1 MVKEFSG
8 DVYLNGFKLSTMVAF
23 VIDPFF
29 PVCRSSILE
38 DILVAPFF
46 FPKTACILFINQ
58 GWLYFQHFFFMKN
71 LLFNYL
77 FKTIQSIIK
86 TDALDSIDI
95 NDYSSILFKIPNVFI
110 CIKVVDCTIMDSF
123 SWVSTIRIAFYIT
136 RLKIAKNPSLSY
148 LGLQGAS

>member
-1 MVKEFSG
+1 MNFHIFLVKRYNSMVKEFSG

-46 FPKTACILFINQ
+46 SKDSLYIIYQSRLALFST
-58 GWLYFQHFFFMKN
+58 FFFIKN

-95 NDYSSILFKIPNVFI
+95 NDYPSILFKISNVFI
-110 CIKVVDCTIMDSF
+110 CI
-123 SWVSTIRIAFYIT
+123 
-136 RLKIAKNPSLSY
+136 
-148 LGLQGAS
+148 

>member
-1 MVKEFSG
+1 MNFHIFLVKRYNSMVKEFSG
-8 DVYLNGFKLSTMVAF
+8 DVYLNGIKLSTMVAF

-46 FPKTACILFINQ
+46 FSKDSLYIIYQSRLALFST
-58 GWLYFQHFFFMKN
+58 FFFIKN

-77 FKTIQSIIK
+77 FKIIQSIIK

-95 NDYSSILFKIPNVFI
+95 NDYSSISFKISNVFI
-110 CIKVVDCTIMDSF
+110 CIKVVNCTIMDSL
-123 SWVSTIRIAFYIT
+123 SWVSTIRIAF
-136 RLKIAKNPSLSY
+136 
-148 LGLQGAS
+148 

>member
-1 MVKEFSG
+1 MH
-8 DVYLNGFKLSTMVAF
+8 L
-23 VIDPFF
+23 
-29 PVCRSSILE
+29 
-38 DILVAPFF
+38 FF

-58 GWLYFQHFFFMKN
+58 GWLYFQHFFFFIKN

-77 FKTIQSIIK
+77 FKIIQSIIK

-95 NDYSSILFKIPNVFI
+95 NDYSSISFKISNVFI

-123 SWVSTIRIAFYIT
+123 SWISTIRIAFYIT

>member
-1 MVKEFSG
+1 MNFHIFLVKRYNSMVKEFSG

-46 FPKTACILFINQ
+46 FSKDSLYIIYQSRLALFST
-58 GWLYFQHFFFMKN
+58 FFFIKN

-77 FKTIQSIIK
+77 FKIIQSIIK

-95 NDYSSILFKIPNVFI
+95 NDYSSISFKISNVFI
-110 CIKVVDCTIMDSF
+110 CIKVVNCTIMDSL
-123 SWVSTIRIAFYIT
+123 SWVSTIRIAF
-136 RLKIAKNPSLSY
+136 
-148 LGLQGAS
+148 

>member
-1 MVKEFSG
+1 MVKEFPE
-8 DVYLNGFKLSTMVAF
+8 DVYLYGFKLSTMVAF

-46 FPKTACILFINQ
+46 SKDSLYIIYQSRLALFST
-58 GWLYFQHFFFMKN
+58 FFFIKN

-95 NDYSSILFKIPNVFI
+95 NDYPSILFKISNVFI
-110 CIKVVDCTIMDSF
+110 CI
-123 SWVSTIRIAFYIT
+123 
-136 RLKIAKNPSLSY
+136 
-148 LGLQGAS
+148 

>member
-46 FPKTACILFINQ
+46 FQRQLVYYLSIKAGFIFNI
-58 GWLYFQHFFFMKN
+58 FFYKK
-71 LLFNYL
+71 L
-77 FKTIQSIIK
+77 I
-86 TDALDSIDI
+86 
-95 NDYSSILFKIPNVFI
+95 V
-110 CIKVVDCTIMDSF
+110 
-123 SWVSTIRIAFYIT
+123 
-136 RLKIAKNPSLSY
+136 
-148 LGLQGAS
+148 

>member
-46 FPKTACILFINQ
+46 FSKDSLYIIYQSRLALFST
-58 GWLYFQHFFFMKN
+58 FFFIKN

-77 FKTIQSIIK
+77 FKIIQSIIK

-110 CIKVVDCTIMDSF
+110 CIKVVNCTIMDSL
-123 SWVSTIRIAFYIT
+123 SWVSTIRIAF
-136 RLKIAKNPSLSY
+136 
-148 LGLQGAS
+148 